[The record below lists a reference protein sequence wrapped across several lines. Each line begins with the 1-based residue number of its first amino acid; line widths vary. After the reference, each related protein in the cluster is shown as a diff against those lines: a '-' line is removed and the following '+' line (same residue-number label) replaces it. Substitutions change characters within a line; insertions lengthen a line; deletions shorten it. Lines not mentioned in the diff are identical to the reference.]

1 MKKRGFKYPLGV
13 YTLRGYFKKENQKM
27 KNNQKYLGIF
37 ASVVVF
43 ALSGC
48 RFRREISVSMPAE
61 SEEQIQVESNTNI
74 EKEDGRNYLESVK
87 LKRNDNTDLNQ
98 FAQLLL
104 GVPTIE
110 EAEQYKPKHFLGD
123 YYYEKDGT
131 VVIYNK
137 DFAISYSDENDGMA
151 SSYNRLISPILDGT
165 SLRGMY
171 PKEELDSCSKEQA
184 IQACEKY
191 AKLCGYEDAEVSS
204 YAITLDAVEK
214 INEIMP
220 VGAPGEGYEIIT
232 RGQVEQLRDEGKD
245 SEADAL
251 EEKMDS
257 GAERNLPWTK
267 EYEAIILIY
276 HLKLNDVL
284 VDSRNQQLE
293 IVYVP
298 YKNKIAVL
306 SATIPYEPEKIS
318 EKHELIS
325 KEKAMS
331 QAVQV
336 LGTDVKILTLSLV
349 YVMEY
354 DENGDENAVPAWKI
368 NYTAN
373 NTDGFMQIAS
383 SKLIYID
390 AVSGFQI
397 TN

>member
-1 MKKRGFKYPLGV
+1 
-13 YTLRGYFKKENQKM
+13 M

-48 RFRREISVSMPAE
+48 RFRREISVSLPDE
-61 SEEQIQVESNTNI
+61 SEEQIQAESNTNI
-74 EKEDGRNYLESVK
+74 EKEDDRNYLESVK

-104 GVPTIE
+104 GVQTIE
-110 EAEQYKPKHFLGD
+110 EAEQYKPKHSLGD

-131 VVIYNK
+131 LAIYNK
-137 DFAISYSDENDGMA
+137 DFAIYYGDDNDGME
-151 SSYNRLISPILDGT
+151 SSYSRLMSPFEYGAL
-165 SLRGMY
+165 LRGMY
-171 PKEELDSCSKEQA
+171 PEEELDFCTKEQA
-184 IQACEKY
+184 IKACEKY

-204 YAITLDAVEK
+204 YAITLDAIEK
-214 INEIMP
+214 INKIVQ
-220 VGAPGEGYEIIT
+220 VGAPGEGYEVVT
-232 RGQVEQLRDEGKD
+232 RGQVELLRDEGKD
-245 SEADAL
+245 DEADAL
-251 EEKMDS
+251 RDKIDS

>member
-1 MKKRGFKYPLGV
+1 
-13 YTLRGYFKKENQKM
+13 M

-48 RFRREISVSMPAE
+48 RFRREISVSLPDE
-61 SEEQIQVESNTNI
+61 SEEQIQAESNTNI
-74 EKEDGRNYLESVK
+74 EKEDDRNYLESVK

-104 GVPTIE
+104 GVQTIE

-184 IQACEKY
+184 IQACEK
-191 AKLCGYEDAEVSS
+191 

>member
-1 MKKRGFKYPLGV
+1 
-13 YTLRGYFKKENQKM
+13 M
-27 KNNQKYLGIF
+27 KNNQKYLVIF
-37 ASVVVF
+37 VGMI
-43 ALSGC
+43 ALALPGC

-137 DFAISYSDENDGMA
+137 DFAITYSDENDGMA

-336 LGTDVKILTLSLV
+336 LGTDVKILTLS
-349 YVMEY
+349 
-354 DENGDENAVPAWKI
+354 
-368 NYTAN
+368 
-373 NTDGFMQIAS
+373 FM
-383 SKLIYID
+383 
-390 AVSGFQI
+390 
-397 TN
+397 

>member
-1 MKKRGFKYPLGV
+1 
-13 YTLRGYFKKENQKM
+13 M

-74 EKEDGRNYLESVK
+74 EKEDGRNYLESIK
-87 LKRNDNTDLNQ
+87 LKRKDNTDLNQ

>member
-1 MKKRGFKYPLGV
+1 
-13 YTLRGYFKKENQKM
+13 M
-27 KNNQKYLGIF
+27 KNNQKYLVIF
-37 ASVVVF
+37 VGMI
-43 ALSGC
+43 ALALPGC

-151 SSYNRLISPILDGT
+151 SSYNRLISPILDG
-165 SLRGMY
+165 
-171 PKEELDSCSKEQA
+171 
-184 IQACEKY
+184 ACEKY